1 MTTGTEVP
9 AGCLGLQGFS
19 GPGSDLKRP
28 VRNAHRWRLQICADY
43 VRRLSGCLLT
53 FARPVETGT
62 PPPKHTPMHLGGG
75 EGNRTPV
82 QNASRLPEL
91 QPYRQYG
98 GSVRGFQEGSDGRGV
113 SSSRRRVCALH
124 VEFRLPAYL
133 RSREIA
139 FRVSHRDL
147 QNAAIDRPLRGR
159 PRRLQQRTRGYSSRA
174 TRRPSTGRLQGNH
187 QGLRADGGDD
197 AHRQLRC
204 GEAQEAD
211 R

>member
-1 MTTGTEVP
+1 MASDMMSPRSGGPPPGKTEMTTGTEVP

-62 PPPKHTPMHLGGG
+62 PPPKHTPMRLGGG

-91 QPYRQYG
+91 QPCRQYG
-98 GSVRGFQEGSDGRGV
+98 GCAVGFQGRTVRDRLRRLPIRGQASGSISISAV
-113 SSSRRRVCALH
+113 IFRVPAYCAL
-124 VEFRLPAYL
+124 E
-133 RSREIA
+133 
-139 FRVSHRDL
+139 
-147 QNAAIDRPLRGR
+147 
-159 PRRLQQRTRGYSSRA
+159 
-174 TRRPSTGRLQGNH
+174 
-187 QGLRADGGDD
+187 
-197 AHRQLRC
+197 
-204 GEAQEAD
+204 
-211 R
+211 